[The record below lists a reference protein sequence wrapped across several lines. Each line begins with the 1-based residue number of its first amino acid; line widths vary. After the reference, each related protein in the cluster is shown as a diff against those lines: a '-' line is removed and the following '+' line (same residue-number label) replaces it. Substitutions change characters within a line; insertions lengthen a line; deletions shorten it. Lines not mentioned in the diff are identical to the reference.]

1 MRLDKYL
8 KISRLVKRRTIA
20 KEIADQGRIEI
31 NQKVAKSSAN
41 VGTGDLI
48 TIHFG
53 NKILTVKVLKL
64 AELVKKD
71 EASDLYEVISESY
84 ERDFSQE

>member
-1 MRLDKYL
+1 MRLDKFL

-31 NQKVAKSSAN
+31 NNKVAKSSAN

-53 NKILTVKVLKL
+53 NKTITVKVLKL

-71 EASDLYEVISESY
+71 EAGEMYELVKEEY
-84 ERDFSQE
+84 ERDFR

>member
-1 MRLDKYL
+1 MRLDKFL
-8 KISRLVKRRTIA
+8 KISRLVRRRTIA

-31 NQKVAKSSAN
+31 NNKVAKSSAN

-53 NKILTVKVLKL
+53 NKTITVKVLKL

-71 EASDLYEVISESY
+71 EAGEMYELVKEEY
-84 ERDFSQE
+84 ERDFR